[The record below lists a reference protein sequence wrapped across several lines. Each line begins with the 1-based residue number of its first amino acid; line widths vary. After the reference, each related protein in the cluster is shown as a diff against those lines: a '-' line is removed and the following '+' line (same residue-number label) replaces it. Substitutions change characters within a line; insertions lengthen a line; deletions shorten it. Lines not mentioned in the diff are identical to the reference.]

1 MEASRSKE
9 GISVS
14 QEKQALDLLT
24 KTCMMGCR
32 LNDTLIE
39 FNDKL
44 YNFVDKLL
52 VNKEKYQHLVKKLIY
67 LSHTR
72 PYISYVVNTVSQF
85 MQASYQE
92 HMKVENKIMRYLKT
106 TSSKGLVF

>member
-1 MEASRSKE
+1 
-9 GISVS
+9 
-14 QEKQALDLLT
+14 
-24 KTCMMGCR
+24 MGCR